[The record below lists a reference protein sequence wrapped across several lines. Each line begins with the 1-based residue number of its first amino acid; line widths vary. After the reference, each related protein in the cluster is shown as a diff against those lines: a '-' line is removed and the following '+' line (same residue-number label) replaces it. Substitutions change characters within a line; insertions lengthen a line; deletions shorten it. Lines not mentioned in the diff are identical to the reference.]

1 MFQRILVPLDG
12 SPGSERAIPTA
23 ARIAR
28 GAGGSLVF
36 LHVVPPLAAFEKTP
50 SNAGGT
56 ASDVEREER
65 ALADAASYLAEV
77 IASHAGE
84 LYGIPTEM
92 DVAFGLTSPLLASTA
107 RLEQVDLVVMCSHR
121 GAGLGQWGVESI
133 AQQTMRRS
141 PVPLL
146 ILNERGEMPQPDVTR
161 PLRVLVPLDGSLFA
175 EAALEPA
182 IRLLSQLTSS
192 AQDEFCLVRVVED
205 LRPEHADA
213 QHRARQEAEHYL
225 KVISERLGEESDA
238 RPDFRVAS
246 VVKVGGNVAS
256 AILEEAK
263 KTRYAPLIVMATHG
277 REGVERLTLGSIAER
292 VLSSATCPLLI
303 VCPGSATG
311 RTAKPGQ
318 LAAGKL

>member
-28 GAGGSLVF
+28 GAEGSLVF
-36 LHVVPPLAAFEKTP
+36 VHVVPPLAAFEKAP
-50 SNAGGT
+50 SKAGET
-56 ASDVEREER
+56 ASSVEREER

-77 IASHAGE
+77 IAAHTRE
-84 LYGIPTEM
+84 LRGIPTEM

-107 RLEQVDLVVMCSHR
+107 RLEHVDLVVMCSHR
-121 GAGLGQWGVESI
+121 EAGLGQWGIEST

-146 ILNERGEMPQPDVTR
+146 ILNEHGEMLQPDVTL

-182 IRLLSQLTSS
+182 VRIMFQLTSS
-192 AQDEFCLVRVVED
+192 AHDELCLVRIAGGF
-205 LRPEHADA
+205 RPGHTET
-213 QHRARQEAEHYL
+213 QQQTEQEAEHYL
-225 KVISERLGEESDA
+225 RAISERVSKESGA
-238 RPDFRVAS
+238 KRDFHVAS
-246 VVKVGGNVAS
+246 VVKVSGNVAS

-263 KTRYAPLIVMATHG
+263 KTGYAPLIVMATHG
-277 REGVERLTLGSIAER
+277 LEGVERLLLGSIAER
-292 VLSSATCPLLI
+292 VLSAATCPLLI
-303 VCPGSATG
+303 VCPGSTAA
-311 RTAKPGQ
+311 RAAKPGH